1 MASIQK
7 IKSPL
12 TGEISYRVQVR
23 VKGRP
28 SESETFTNKKDA
40 IAWAA
45 GIESAIED
53 GRHFPHRKSRRT
65 TFAALVDRYR
75 ESVLPEVSNG
85 PARERH
91 LQWWLQRFHACTIA
105 EVTADKIAEARDA
118 LIAETF
124 SRGKERTDRHGNVTP
139 PKQYK
144 RSGSTVNRYLAT
156 LSHLFTMAVK
166 EWRLVDRNP
175 CREVTKRKE
184 ARGRIRFLSDPERD
198 ALLEACA
205 KSDWPALR
213 ILVLLAISTGARRSE
228 LINLKWSDIDL
239 KAARATVHETK
250 NGDPRV
256 LPIVGKALTALRE
269 LKLQSGA
276 SPWVFQQ

>member
-85 PARERH
+85 PARETH
-91 LQWWLQRFHACTIA
+91 LQWWLQRFHACTIGG
-105 EVTADKIAEARDA
+105 VKADKIAEGRDA
-118 LIAETF
+118 IIAETV
-124 SRGKERTDRHGNVTP
+124 SRGEDRTERYGNVVP
-139 PKQYK
+139 PHQYQ
-144 RSGSTVNRYLAT
+144 RSGSAVKRSLAT
-156 LSHLFTMAVK
+156 RSHLFTMGV
-166 EWRLVDRNP
+166 EESRLVDRNP
-175 CREVTKRKE
+175 CREVTTRKE
-184 ARGRIRFLSDPERD
+184 PRGRIR
-198 ALLEACA
+198 
-205 KSDWPALR
+205 
-213 ILVLLAISTGARRSE
+213 
-228 LINLKWSDIDL
+228 
-239 KAARATVHETK
+239 
-250 NGDPRV
+250 V
-256 LPIVGKALTALRE
+256 LPHGQRDPAVEAEG
-269 LKLQSGA
+269 
-276 SPWVFQQ
+276 